1 MFTIFSYFSA
11 FLREFS
17 GLQLEGQGQ
26 GQGRAG
32 VTVEHRLTE
41 VLQSPP
47 RAPKF
52 SGAMVTQWSMKV
64 FFNLTDPRS
73 LSLFRCP
80 S

>member
-11 FLREFS
+11 FFFSRCRLLREFS

-47 RAPKF
+47 QAPKF
-52 SGAMVTQWSMKV
+52 SGGSGDPVVHEGV
-64 FFNLTDPRS
+64 FQPD
-73 LSLFRCP
+73 
-80 S
+80 